1 MQNSIKLGEEIKRV
15 RSKLKYE
22 QKEFAKILGIS
33 NVYLS
38 NIEKGKKIPSSDLL
52 EKIYKEVGTEI
63 PEDIFEVVK
72 KSRLE
77 NKKNSNISSSSILYE
92 LQENNIY
99 NVSKLKELLK
109 TDPQNIKYIYGLLS
123 LFKEDGKNIEA
134 RNLLLNSLVNI
145 KKQEH
150 KRWIEACYFLI
161 EGNYKTA
168 IDLMKKAIV
177 EFEKNKHLE
186 DNYIVRKAGL
196 IFELAVMYY
205 EYGYYS
211 YNVLFDKKLALE
223 NFYTALDFFE
233 EQRKLATEA
242 SYEMYYVSVF
252 WWLAYLGEK
261 AEKNW
266 SLYIET
272 AENVLILNHEY
283 IMKKSSVG
291 KISGSLYSTPY
302 IIQLIGGM
310 AESYAQLALLEKKK
324 KEKLALLKKG
334 ELLFVQNIPIN
345 ILPDRREYYN
355 FYFSYACFFSIK
367 AEIYESLSM
376 NYETILDLCGKGISE
391 IVFSDKRN
399 KVKMFSRDI
408 LEAEKKE
415 LMFYSQ
421 KRADDFF
428 KIKERANENE

>member
-52 EKIYKEVGTEI
+52 EKIYKEIGQEI

-77 NKKNSNISSSSILYE
+77 NKKRANISSSSIIYD
-92 LQENNIY
+92 LQESNVY

-109 TDPQNIKYIYGLLS
+109 NDPQNIKYIYGLLN
-123 LFKEDGKNIEA
+123 LFKEDGKNAEA
-134 RNLLLNSLVNI
+134 RNLLLTSLVSI

-168 IDLMKKAIV
+168 IELMKKAIA
-177 EFEKNKHLE
+177 EFEKTDELE
-186 DNYIVRKAGL
+186 TNYITRKAGL

-205 EYGYYS
+205 EYGYYA
-211 YNVLFDKKLALE
+211 YNNLFEKKLALE
-223 NFYTALDFFE
+223 NFYTSLHYFE
-233 EQRKLATEA
+233 EQRKLASE
-242 SYEMYYVSVF
+242 SNYEMYYVSVF

-261 AEKNW
+261 PDKNW
-266 SLYIET
+266 GLYVET
-272 AENVLILNHEY
+272 AENVLLLNHEH
-283 IMKKSSVG
+283 IMNKSAIG
-291 KISGSLYSTPY
+291 KISGSLYPAPY
-302 IIQLIGGM
+302 MMQLIGGI
-310 AESYAQLALLEKKK
+310 AESYAQLALLEKNK
-324 KEKLALLKKG
+324 KEKLVLLKKG
-334 ELLFVQNIPIN
+334 ELLLAQNVPIN

-355 FYFSYACFFSIK
+355 FYFSYACFYSIK
-367 AEIYESLSM
+367 AKVYNFLGMSYDT
-376 NYETILDLCGKGISE
+376 NLDLCGKGLSE
-391 IVFSDKRN
+391 VVFSDKKN
-399 KVKMFSRDI
+399 KVKMFCQDI

-415 LMFYSQ
+415 LEFYTK
-421 KRADDFF
+421 KRANDFI